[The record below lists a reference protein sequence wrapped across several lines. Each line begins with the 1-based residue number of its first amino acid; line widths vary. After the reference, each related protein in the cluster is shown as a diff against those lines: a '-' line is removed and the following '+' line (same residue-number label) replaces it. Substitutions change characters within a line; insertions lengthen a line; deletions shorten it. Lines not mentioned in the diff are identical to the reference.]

1 MLFSSM
7 IFLWLF
13 LPLVFCS
20 YYLIDKR
27 FKNILLLISSIIFY
41 AWGGVSYS
49 LIMLSSIIINYIFA
63 LLIDKAIEDNN
74 LKNKKIYLALCI
86 IINLSI
92 LGYFKY
98 TNFIISIINSLSQ
111 NKIIELTN
119 IVLPIGIS
127 FYTFQALSYVIDVY
141 RGHNK
146 AQKNIFNLALY
157 ISFFPQLI
165 AGPIVKYH
173 DIENQIL
180 NRNESLENIFYGIK
194 RFIYGLSKKVILA
207 NMFALSCD
215 EILKQPTDE
224 LGTALVWCASV
235 LYTLQIYYDFSG
247 YSDMAIGLGRMF
259 GFNFLENFN
268 YPYISKSIKEFW
280 RRWHISL
287 STWFKEYLYIPLG
300 GNRKRKLF
308 TYINLLIVFFA
319 TGLWHGASYNFILCG
334 LFHGFFLVIERIF
347 LGKLLEKNKL
357 KFINHIYVIFVFVIG
372 WVLFRADD
380 LKHAFELYKLMFSY
394 KESIYTVRYFFYP
407 QTFVCFIFGILFSGL
422 FQSIFP
428 KVREATFS
436 SKVYILES
444 VIQFILL
451 FICIMYLVNGT
462 YNPFIYFRF

>member
-173 DIENQIL
+173 DI
-180 NRNESLENIFYGIK
+180 
-194 RFIYGLSKKVILA
+194 
-207 NMFALSCD
+207 
-215 EILKQPTDE
+215 
-224 LGTALVWCASV
+224 
-235 LYTLQIYYDFSG
+235 
-247 YSDMAIGLGRMF
+247 
-259 GFNFLENFN
+259 
-268 YPYISKSIKEFW
+268 
-280 RRWHISL
+280 
-287 STWFKEYLYIPLG
+287 
-300 GNRKRKLF
+300 
-308 TYINLLIVFFA
+308 
-319 TGLWHGASYNFILCG
+319 
-334 LFHGFFLVIERIF
+334 
-347 LGKLLEKNKL
+347 
-357 KFINHIYVIFVFVIG
+357 
-372 WVLFRADD
+372 
-380 LKHAFELYKLMFSY
+380 
-394 KESIYTVRYFFYP
+394 
-407 QTFVCFIFGILFSGL
+407 
-422 FQSIFP
+422 
-428 KVREATFS
+428 
-436 SKVYILES
+436 
-444 VIQFILL
+444 
-451 FICIMYLVNGT
+451 
-462 YNPFIYFRF
+462 